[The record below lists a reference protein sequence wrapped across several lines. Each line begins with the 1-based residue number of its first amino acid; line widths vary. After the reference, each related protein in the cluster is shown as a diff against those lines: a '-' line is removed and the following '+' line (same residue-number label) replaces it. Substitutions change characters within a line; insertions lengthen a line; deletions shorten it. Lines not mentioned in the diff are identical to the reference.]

1 MGCRHGEPVNGLL
14 EKGRRTP
21 QVKQVVP
28 GLVLLFAVAHFAH
41 HLVTALPV
49 PLLPFIRDE
58 FALDYTR
65 ASLVVSAFSVSYG
78 FSQLPAGWLAD
89 RFGPRRLLLVGIS
102 GVALTGLLVGLST
115 SYTLLLAALFLM
127 GALGGGYHPAAPAAI
142 AKVTDPSR
150 RGRALGVHMIGGSAS
165 YFLAPL
171 AAGGLA
177 AVWGWRMPFVLLAV
191 PAIIFGVVLFVIL
204 GRRERAGRVLQAAGG
219 PAQTVGPVVEEE
231 TRVDWFRMVTF
242 LTLTSVSAAFVLS
255 VIAFIPLYL
264 VDVFGVAEHQA
275 TMAVALYYSTG
286 LWAAVAG
293 GYLSDR
299 IGRIRVV
306 VLFGLISGPVLAL
319 LDFSGSAIMVM
330 ACLLFL
336 GAGMYARA
344 PASESYV
351 VGHTPPSKRSSV
363 LGFYYFGS
371 MEGSGVLAPVVGYLI
386 DHFGFRTAFAAG
398 GIALTT
404 IALVCAA
411 ILLRGSSAD

>member
-1 MGCRHGEPVNGLL
+1 MNGLSL
-14 EKGRRTP
+14 KNWRQSRVG
-21 QVKQVVP
+21 QLVP
-28 GLVLLFAVAHFAH
+28 GLVLLFALAHFAH

-65 ASLVVSAFSVSYG
+65 ASLVVSAFAVPYG
-78 FSQLPAGWLAD
+78 VSQLPAGWLAD
-89 RFGPRRLLLVGIS
+89 RFGARRLLLVGIS
-102 GVALTGLLVGLST
+102 GVALMGLLVGLST
-115 SYTLLLAALFLM
+115 SYTFLLVALFLM

-142 AKVTDPSR
+142 ARVTDSSR

-177 AVWGWRMPFVLLAV
+177 AVWGWRMPFIGLAI
-191 PAIIFGVVLFVIL
+191 PGIIFGVVFFMIL
-204 GRRERAGRVLQAAGG
+204 GRRERAARTLNQEGRRTEAPAPAIQAEGG
-219 PAQTVGPVVEEE
+219 I
-231 TRVDWFRMVTF
+231 DWLRMATF
-242 LTLTSVSAAFVLS
+242 LVLTSISAAAVLA
-255 VIAFIPLYL
+255 VVAFIPLYL
-264 VDVFGVAEHQA
+264 VDVHGFAEHNA
-275 TMAVALYYSTG
+275 TVAVALYYSTG

-306 VLFGLISGPVLAL
+306 VLFGLLAGPALAI
-319 LDFSGSAIMVM
+319 LDLIGSSVAVM
-330 ACLLFL
+330 GLLLFL

-351 VGHTPPSKRSSV
+351 VEHTPPPRRSTV
-363 LGFYYFGS
+363 LGLYYFGS

-386 DHFGFRTAFAAG
+386 DHYGFHMSFLLSGAGLLAVAA
-398 GIALTT
+398 
-404 IALVCAA
+404 VCAA
-411 ILLRGSSAD
+411 ILLRGSGAD